1 LEITVMRCRIHVFAA
16 LACLLASLSFASFAF
31 AQAPPVYA
39 GSTMTVSAANQSRGG
54 GDPGDVGD
62 WRISGP
68 NGLYI
73 DSSSP
78 GGWNVSEDLYHLT
91 ISAPLTAP
99 LGNYTAFYVTSTHFY
114 NRPEPG
120 YYTDIGPGATFTVV
134 AAPPTKPAPGN
145 PAFGW
150 QGSVG
155 GVNTGNGNKTTT
167 LPIVGWT
174 QRGGLPVSFALIHN
188 SQGSLNGYCGYK
200 WQMSYFTY
208 LSPNPDGSLTLHWD
222 SGLTYS
228 FTNSGGTY
236 APPYGILDTLVRNGD
251 GSYTLTTPGQTK
263 YTFGFVPGNAYLS
276 AITDLDGNTLTINHN
291 PDTTISSLVDATG
304 RTLSFGYDGMGHL
317 STVTDPLGRQWVMSY
332 GAGSY
337 LDSVQ
342 LPPVNGQICSL
353 YLGYGDGRQN
363 LTSFQSAR
371 GYTSWFAYDG
381 SNRLISA
388 QDPLGNTTTF
398 TYNPTTTVITDPNG
412 HTLTHTYQASRLASV
427 TDALGKTESDSYDY
441 NNILTS
447 KTDKRGKV
455 WGYSS
460 HFSNGSPVSTSADPL
475 GNATSATYDAN
486 NKVLSSTDALGNTTQ
501 NTYST
506 DGHDDLLSTKVTG
519 TGASPF
525 QATSSVSGYAN
536 GLPTT
541 FTDALSYQSSV
552 MYDGNGDMYRATD
565 PNGVTTQA
573 TYNALGWKLTSTDG
587 LGYVTRYTY
596 DNWGRVT
603 SVTAPDNTQVTTTY
617 DLDGNVLTVTDA
629 DNHTVTNVYDA
640 GDRLLTT
647 TNGRGDV
654 VTYTY
659 DGPNGFGS
667 TDRNGQ
673 TQKDLLSSKTDGNG
687 HTTFY
692 SYTARNEPSATYY
705 PDGTQESI
713 TYDENGNTLTR
724 TKPDGKV
731 ISYAY
736 DPDNRLTDI
745 TYPTLHP
752 THFGYDADGRRTL
765 MTDAT
770 GTTNWTYGDGLHL
783 GVLVSPVGGVS
794 YWYDAD
800 GRRTAME
807 GFVNGL
813 GDVSYWYYTYDNGG
827 RLLTLRS
834 TTDGTTTFTYD
845 GASRLIRKTKG
856 NADFETYSYDA
867 ASQLTDIGY
876 WWADG
881 TSHNFHSYTYTA
893 AGSLL
898 TDDQGW
904 YKTTYGYDGANQ
916 LTSETGSNGYP
927 PLSYTYDHNGN
938 RLTQTNNGSVV
949 QSFTYDAHDKLTS
962 GTAGAETDG
971 YDLNGNE
978 TRLTL
983 GGSVYQFVYDEEDRL
998 VQGLYPGGVVDTFV
1012 YNGLGLRVGKQDS
1025 TGSYSYLC
1033 DGASPASPVLW
1044 DGQAV
1049 YTAGL
1054 SERRGG
1060 VSSYFDFDRLGNLWT
1075 VDGSAGAVQLYYQD
1089 TTGFGGVIAA
1099 AGNVGTPFRFG
1110 GGNGCQTDADIGL
1123 VLMGHRYYDTR
1134 IGRFITQDPIQAGR
1148 NWYSYVNN
1156 NPVNAA
1162 DPLGLLA
1169 QPFQDPD
1176 GTSLQQMMQDTVAN
1190 GGLPGETYDVTQ
1202 GGKVVNTFTIPEQ
1215 IGFNHIIPGYNVTAV
1230 FNAARLFAQTPLRG
1244 GRGGGHLPNYYDKE
1258 GYIYQHFYTNT
1269 GGDPK
1274 RVLVGLGNN
1283 PLYRFYDDVGN
1294 YGFGAMLA
1302 GLGFD
1307 VKDAKAKAGAF
1318 QGLQA
1323 FRLNGLRGLMD
1334 NISNNGL
1341 YPFGGRNGDD
1351 ARGAQMI
1358 QQGFN
1363 DYSNR

>member
-1 LEITVMRCRIHVFAA
+1 MLGASAA
-16 LACLLASLSFASFAF
+16 FG
-31 AQAPPVYA
+31 QAPPVYPGTSQAVPLTSIGDEGGPLPHYWSIVGTGVNESGPLGTTSAA
-39 GSTMTVSAANQSRGG
+39 GWAVSATGKSYSIKAPANAPVANGYNFSIGTYATGRG
-54 GDPGDVGD
+54 DTY
-62 WRISGP
+62 INYSNSGTF
-68 NGLYI
+68 
-73 DSSSP
+73 
-78 GGWNVSEDLYHLT
+78 NVVN
-91 ISAPLTAP
+91 P
-99 LGNYTAFYVTSTHFY
+99 
-114 NRPEPG
+114 
-120 YYTDIGPGATFTVV
+120 
-134 AAPPTKPAPGN
+134 PPTKPAPGN

-150 QGSVG
+150 QGSVA

-174 QRGGLPVSFALIHN
+174 QRGGLPVSFSLIHN
-188 SQGSLNGYCGYK
+188 SQGGLYGSYGYK
-200 WQMSYFTY
+200 WQASYFTY

-222 SGLTYS
+222 SGLTYTY
-228 FTNSGGTY
+228 TNSGSGTY
-236 APPYGILDTLVRNGD
+236 TPPYGILDTLVKNGD
-251 GSYTLTTPGQTK
+251 GSYTLTTTSQTK
-263 YTFGFVPGNAYLS
+263 YSFGFVPASAGGNAYLS

-291 PDTTISSLVDATG
+291 PNTSLSSVVDCAGRAVSLAYNANGQLAT
-304 RTLSFGYDGMGHL
+304 L
-317 STVTDPLGRQWVMSY
+317 TDPLGRQWTFSY
-332 GAGSY
+332 TGAID
-337 LDSVQ
+337 LQAVTNPSVGGQ
-342 LPPVNGQICSL
+342 TYAVWFGYDGNHDIVSMQTPVGHAN
-353 YLGYGDGRQN
+353 GYGSTFGYNGDSS
-363 LTSFQSAR
+363 LAWAR
-371 GYTSWFAYDG
+371 
-381 SNRLISA
+381 
-388 QDPLGNTTTF
+388 DPLGNQTNFAYGSIATT
-398 TYNPTTTVITDPNG
+398 ITDPNG
-412 HTLTHTYQASRLASV
+412 HALTHIYVASRLNSV
-427 TDALGKTESDSYDY
+427 TDAAGKTEGYGYDY

-447 KTDKRGKV
+447 KTDKRGHT
-455 WGYSS
+455 WNYSS
-460 HFSNGSPVSTSADPL
+460 HFSNNSPVSTSADPL
-475 GNATSATYDAN
+475 GNSSSTTTDVN
-486 NKVLSSTDALGNTTQ
+486 NKVLSSKDAIGNTTQ

-525 QATSSVSGYAN
+525 QATSSVSGYTN

-541 FTDALSYQSSV
+541 LTDALGYQSSV
-552 MYDGNGDMYRATD
+552 GYDASGNVTSAQDANYNTASATF
-565 PNGVTTQA
+565 
-573 TYNALGWKLTSTDG
+573 NALGWKMTGTDG
-587 LGYVTRYTY
+587 LNHTTTYTY

-603 SVTAPDNTQVTTTY
+603 AVTAPDNTRTTTTY

-640 GDRLLTT
+640 DDRLLTT

-659 DGPNGFGS
+659 DGPSGLGS
-667 TDRNGQ
+667 PDRNGQ
-673 TQKDLLSSKTDGNG
+673 TQRGLLSSKTDGNG

-705 PDGTQESI
+705 PDGTQESV
-713 TYDENGNTLTR
+713 TYDENGNTLSR

-731 ISYAY
+731 ISYTY
-736 DPDNRLTDI
+736 DKDNRLTDI

-770 GTTNWTYGDGLHL
+770 GTTTWTYGDGLHL
-783 GVLVSPVGGVS
+783 SVLTSPVGGVS

-807 GFVNGL
+807 GYVYNGV
-813 GDVSYWYYTYDNGG
+813 GDVSYWYYGYDAGG
-827 RLLTLRS
+827 RLSSLRS
-834 TTDGTTTFTYD
+834 TVDGTTTFTYD
-845 GASRLIRKTKG
+845 GANRLIRKDKG
-856 NADFETYSYDA
+856 NADFETYSYDT
-867 ASQLTDIGY
+867 ASQLTDTGY
-876 WWADG
+876 WWMDATLARALHYDYDP
-881 TSHNFHSYTYTA
+881 S
-893 AGSLL
+893 GSVVRRS
-898 TDDQGW
+898 QGNVV
-904 YKTTYGYDGANQ
+904 TTYGYDGAGQ
-916 LTSETGSNGYP
+916 QTSETSAGDIAYSDG
-927 PLSYTYDHNGN
+927 YTYDHNGN
-938 RLTQTNNGSVV
+938 RLTQTQNGSVV

-962 GTAGAETDG
+962 GTAGNESDT
-971 YDLNGNE
+971 YDLNGSE

-998 VQGLYPGGVVDTFV
+998 VQGLYPGVTDTFS
-1012 YNGLGLRVGKQDS
+1012 YNGLGLRVGKTDS

-1033 DGASPASPVLW
+1033 DGASAGSAVLW

-1060 VSSYFDFDRLGNLWT
+1060 VSSYFDLDRLGNLWT

-1089 TTGFGGVIAA
+1089 TTGFGGVLAA

-1110 GGNGCQTDADIGL
+1110 GGSGCQTDADIGL

-1215 IGFNHIIPGYNVTAV
+1215 IGFNHIIPGYNVTAI
-1230 FNAARLFAQTPLRG
+1230 FNEARQFAQTPMRG
-1244 GRGGGHLPNYYDKE
+1244 GRGGGHLPNFYDKE
-1258 GYIYQHFYTNT
+1258 KYIYDHFHT
-1269 GGDPK
+1269 GSAGDPK
-1274 RVLVGLGNN
+1274 HNLVGLGKN
-1283 PLYRFYDDVGN
+1283 PLYSGYDNVGN
-1294 YGFGAMLA
+1294 YGFGATIA
-1302 GLGFD
+1302 GLNYPLD
-1307 VKDAKAKAGAF
+1307 DALAKAGLF
-1318 QGLQA
+1318 QGKQALQQGLAA
-1323 FRLNGLRGLMD
+1323 FIA
-1334 NISNNGL
+1334 NIQTNGL

-1351 ARGAQMI
+1351 AISQQMI
-1358 QQGFN
+1358 TAGFN
-1363 DYSNR
+1363 AYSGR